1 MKNSFEFI
9 EAFIEWM
16 NHKLWTILILNFNIG
31 LYLKTLD
38 FSSQILRYQTN
49 ACTGSYCIL
58 NQKLTKGN
66 HVMFYINY
74 TYQYN
79 TCDTHF
85 VTSIF
90 FCVFMMKYSGKSS
103 SVMWEICLSCLNPFV
118 HLIHCLSN
126 LLNISVY
133 EGHSRKRRAHY
144 IRYLRFLIHNKQILM
159 S

>member
-103 SVMWEICLSCLNPFV
+103 SVMGEILSILFKPFCS
-118 HLIHCLSN
+118 LDPLSFQS
-126 LLNISVY
+126 LEY
-133 EGHSRKRRAHY
+133 KRIWRP
-144 IRYLRFLIHNKQILM
+144 F
-159 S
+159 